1 MCPFSS
7 QNLPVQLYRGTES
20 GAVYGDHTIW
30 SDYEGERET
39 FSWGD
44 IYAEADWDAPG
55 ELNIAHESPTD
66 TPASARRSRS
76 IRSTP
81 TENSRR

>member
-1 MCPFSS
+1 MVTSH
-7 QNLPVQLYRGTES
+7 NL
-20 GAVYGDHTIW
+20 
-30 SDYEGERET
+30 SDYEAERET

-55 ELNIAHESPTD
+55 ELNIAHEVAD
-66 TPASARRSRS
+66 RHAGEREGSRS